1 MLNNQSG
8 FKLLINSIYNDDV
21 LGTDNIFNTFT
32 TGTIQVFIVDNTLI
46 VIMTFKLAVF
56 IVFYIINISNTLIT
70 SLYKGIVRNSD
81 TRKSTLHFES

>member
-8 FKLLINSIYNDDV
+8 FKLVINSIYNDDV